1 MRQAMVEAIR
11 FIGILQAVQ
20 QITAAQLSSRL
31 LLVVQVVGLLLML
44 TQFNIRQFGAKG
56 DGVTDDTAAIQAAL
70 LRLQQPA
77 AGFLFL
83 MARTA

>member
-1 MRQAMVEAIR
+1 MRQAMVVAILLL
-11 FIGILQAVQ
+11 GLQAVQ

-31 LLVVQVVGLLLML
+31 LLVGAGRWLAVDTYTINV
-44 TQFNIRQFGAKG
+44 RQFGAKG

-70 LRLQQPA
+70 DAIATASGGILV
-77 AGFLFL
+77 L